1 MPAVSEPGGE
11 AGWRAQDEGGG
22 APPGEPLAGA
32 PRSVWSEGARC
43 QLGLPLALLLGSA
56 ALVLLG
62 WLLLRPVPLL
72 TVTEAGSG
80 RALLRLSVRADDP
93 FTLSYIHSVERVPV
107 TGTFAIGRDGRLEVL
122 ETAFGSF
129 GPGLPEPRPGE
140 DYELRGGMIHY
151 RPGGQAL
158 EALSFFV
165 HPFTDHRL
173 TVGGRTLE
181 LSRLLPPGSRVVVRV
196 DPVPAYRTLFP

>member
-1 MPAVSEPGGE
+1 MRERGSASQSGL
-11 AGWRAQDEGGG
+11 R
-22 APPGEPLAGA
+22 
-32 PRSVWSEGARC
+32 
-43 QLGLPLALLLGSA
+43 GLPLALLLGGA

-62 WLLLRPVPLL
+62 WFLLRPLPIL

-80 RALLRLSVRADDP
+80 ALLRLPVRADET

-158 EALSFFV
+158 EVLSFFV